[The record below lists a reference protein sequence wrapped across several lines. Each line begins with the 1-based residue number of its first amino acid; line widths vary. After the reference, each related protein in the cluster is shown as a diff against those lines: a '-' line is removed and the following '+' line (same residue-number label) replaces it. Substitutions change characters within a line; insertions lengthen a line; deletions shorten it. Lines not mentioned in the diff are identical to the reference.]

1 MAPKKIANL
10 PDEVEEIKKSLD
22 FLSAEIKTVAA
33 QQNKIM
39 ELMGE
44 IQSLK
49 IQNIEKDKKITFLE
63 NRVADLEQY
72 TRMNDLIISGLK
84 TRHRSYARAAAA
96 SEDTAAG
103 RGGADAPE
111 VDRES
116 LEQQVLCFL
125 ESKGISVD
133 SGDIEACHAL
143 RSKNIT
149 ATPAIIIRFINRKK
163 KYALIRQGR
172 KLKGTNVYINEH
184 LTKKNADIARR
195 ARILKKQNK
204 IQATWSTN
212 CKIFIKLNGSTAE
225 MAKVLIIRDITELDQ
240 FEE

>member
-1 MAPKKIANL
+1 MAPKKSANL

-116 LEQQVLCFL
+116 LEQQLCGFTCTHL
-125 ESKGISVD
+125 EAG
-133 SGDIEACHAL
+133 
-143 RSKNIT
+143 
-149 ATPAIIIRFINRKK
+149 
-163 KYALIRQGR
+163 
-172 KLKGTNVYINEH
+172 
-184 LTKKNADIARR
+184 
-195 ARILKKQNK
+195 
-204 IQATWSTN
+204 
-212 CKIFIKLNGSTAE
+212 
-225 MAKVLIIRDITELDQ
+225 
-240 FEE
+240 

>member
-1 MAPKKIANL
+1 MAPKKSANL

-44 IQSLK
+44 RQSLK

-116 LEQQVLCFL
+116 LEQQYVTIGGWINLDDGL
-125 ESKGISVD
+125 L
-133 SGDIEACHAL
+133 SGTAPVCIQPAEKADKRVIM
-143 RSKNIT
+143 IT
-149 ATPAIIIRFINRKK
+149 VVT
-163 KYALIRQGR
+163 
-172 KLKGTNVYINEH
+172 
-184 LTKKNADIARR
+184 AD
-195 ARILKKQNK
+195 
-204 IQATWSTN
+204 
-212 CKIFIKLNGSTAE
+212 NGC
-225 MAKVLIIRDITELDQ
+225 
-240 FEE
+240 

>member
-1 MAPKKIANL
+1 MAPKKSANL

-116 LEQQVLCFL
+116 LEQQIKIKRLSEENTKVMEYARSRSATSVKTASLDPGFA
-125 ESKGISVD
+125 IS
-133 SGDIEACHAL
+133 
-143 RSKNIT
+143 
-149 ATPAIIIRFINRKK
+149 TPAQLCTS
-163 KYALIRQGR
+163 ALTFCSTKPRGSMMRRSGENLLLRNISNKLPLWTKRVLKMEDDHLEVIKRDHSAERQ
-172 KLKGTNVYINEH
+172 N
-184 LTKKNADIARR
+184 
-195 ARILKKQNK
+195 
-204 IQATWSTN
+204 
-212 CKIFIKLNGSTAE
+212 
-225 MAKVLIIRDITELDQ
+225 
-240 FEE
+240 

>member
-1 MAPKKIANL
+1 MAPKKSANL

-116 LEQQVLCFL
+116 LEQQGQLKTHLFRQAFGASEENAEAL
-125 ESKGISVD
+125 LKDADPASVQQD
-133 SGDIEACHAL
+133 HMKSL
-143 RSKNIT
+143 R
-149 ATPAIIIRFINRKK
+149 
-163 KYALIRQGR
+163 
-172 KLKGTNVYINEH
+172 GTY
-184 LTKKNADIARR
+184 
-195 ARILKKQNK
+195 
-204 IQATWSTN
+204 
-212 CKIFIKLNGSTAE
+212 
-225 MAKVLIIRDITELDQ
+225 
-240 FEE
+240 

>member
-1 MAPKKIANL
+1 MAPKKSANL

-22 FLSAEIKTVAA
+22 FLSAKIKTVAA

-84 TRHRSYARAAAA
+84 TRHRSYARAAVA

-103 RGGADAPE
+103 RRGADALE
-111 VDRES
+111 VDRVS
-116 LEQQVLCFL
+116 LEQQTTF
-125 ESKGISVD
+125 
-133 SGDIEACHAL
+133 H
-143 RSKNIT
+143 NT
-149 ATPAIIIRFINRKK
+149 TPSRRHPQLDEERFIIEVEKH
-163 KYALIRQGR
+163 
-172 KLKGTNVYINEH
+172 T
-184 LTKKNADIARR
+184 
-195 ARILKKQNK
+195 ILY
-204 IQATWSTN
+204 
-212 CKIFIKLNGSTAE
+212 
-225 MAKVLIIRDITELDQ
+225 DITHQYYKDNVRKDKAWCLVGGVIGVEGKY
-240 FEE
+240 

>member
-1 MAPKKIANL
+1 MAPKKSANL

-96 SEDTAAG
+96 SEDTAG

-125 ESKGISVD
+125 ESNMV
-133 SGDIEACHAL
+133 
-143 RSKNIT
+143 N
-149 ATPAIIIRFINRKK
+149 
-163 KYALIRQGR
+163 
-172 KLKGTNVYINEH
+172 KL
-184 LTKKNADIARR
+184 
-195 ARILKKQNK
+195 
-204 IQATWSTN
+204 
-212 CKIFIKLNGSTAE
+212 
-225 MAKVLIIRDITELDQ
+225 
-240 FEE
+240 

>member
-1 MAPKKIANL
+1 MAPKKSANL

-33 QQNKIM
+33 QQNQIM

-111 VDRES
+111 VD
-116 LEQQVLCFL
+116 L
-125 ESKGISVD
+125 SVA
-133 SGDIEACHAL
+133 E
-143 RSKNIT
+143 
-149 ATPAIIIRFINRKK
+149 
-163 KYALIRQGR
+163 
-172 KLKGTNVYINEH
+172 TNQMPGQY
-184 LTKKNADIARR
+184 
-195 ARILKKQNK
+195 
-204 IQATWSTN
+204 
-212 CKIFIKLNGSTAE
+212 C
-225 MAKVLIIRDITELDQ
+225 
-240 FEE
+240 